1 MMSGNTV
8 MQVIVMLFLLSELIL
23 CLCTAALQKFRGDDD
38 VADDIDEM
46 KRESREQQREPAW
59 SLAKLFSSQPHKIP
73 LMLVS
78 VLAVCQQ
85 LSGINM
91 VFYYSDNVFKSAG
104 IPVEY
109 TQYATLGMGIINVIM
124 TIISVSYI
132 KGGRESDSCIML
144 TTFPQCNFSL
154 EFPEI
159 LSQNHIISLTECVLD
174 FQ

>member
-1 MMSGNTV
+1 
-8 MQVIVMLFLLSELIL
+8 
-23 CLCTAALQKFRGDDD
+23 
-38 VADDIDEM
+38 
-46 KRESREQQREPAW
+46 
-59 SLAKLFSSQPHKIP
+59 
-73 LMLVS
+73 MLVS

-132 KGGRESDSCIML
+132 KGGKESDNCIML

-154 EFPEI
+154 
-159 LSQNHIISLTECVLD
+159 
-174 FQ
+174 

>member
-1 MMSGNTV
+1 
-8 MQVIVMLFLLSELIL
+8 
-23 CLCTAALQKFRGDDD
+23 
-38 VADDIDEM
+38 M

-132 KGGRESDSCIML
+132 EGGRKVTIAIKIQHDIDGSRY
-144 TTFPQCNFSL
+144 TRQY
-154 EFPEI
+154 
-159 LSQNHIISLTECVLD
+159 V
-174 FQ
+174 